1 MVRFQGF
8 GSDSRELR
16 LLIIN
21 SDFCPHQETRFFR
34 FSAQRQGLWCA
45 NSHSFAFRSPSISFA
60 PASFAA
66 NATAGKLGGSRFSR
80 RGGTFL
86 YLPPSPFFGCGR
98 LLSRGQDRRR
108 PGGEE
113 IRLVDERRNCE
124 VKVHLTRTS
133 LRKKSTRGPI

>member
-16 LLIIN
+16 LLIVN
-21 SDFCPHQETRFFR
+21 SDFCPHQETHFFR
-34 FSAQRQGLWCA
+34 FSAQRQGLWFA

-108 PGGEE
+108 PGLQ
-113 IRLVDERRNCE
+113 LVDVRRNCE